1 MNPFCDFRFRDFEI
15 CRKACFKRNRKIT
28 KSQNQKIDLLFL
40 FNMVIQ
46 HKQLQ
51 GKGMFYVGQD
61 GAILAEMVYTMAPN
75 KMIIEHTEVDESLEG
90 KGVGKQLVHTAV
102 EYARTHNIKI
112 VPLCPFAKS
121 VLDKMTEWQDVLA

>member
-1 MNPFCDFRFRDFEI
+1 
-15 CRKACFKRNRKIT
+15 
-28 KSQNQKIDLLFL
+28 
-40 FNMVIQ
+40 MVIQ

-90 KGVGKQLVHTAV
+90 KGRRAEGHGRGRLPAHALCGNRRHPGKDS
-102 EYARTHNIKI
+102 R
-112 VPLCPFAKS
+112 PR
-121 VLDKMTEWQDVLA
+121 